1 MQWRPSKKRFLSLS
15 ILLFAVAMSGT
26 LALGSRASTVLA
38 CSCVEQ
44 SLDQMLDR
52 ADYVFEG
59 TVVGIAPNDD
69 DVYTTRAILL
79 VDTVWK
85 GPVFSEVAV
94 LGGEHEASCSVVFE
108 EGATIVVY
116 ARDHDNL
123 ALTTSICDGT
133 GMVQS
138 ADVVAAYGIGTDVP
152 EGAPQHETITGGSE
166 FVEPDR
172 DPWDNVPLTAAVV
185 VAAVLLVLR
194 RVYIARQ
201 DAGAR

>member
-69 DVYTTRAILL
+69 DIHTTRAILL

-94 LGGEHEASCSVVFE
+94 LGGEHSATCAVVFQ
-108 EGATIVVY
+108 EGQTLIVY
-116 ARDHDNL
+116 ARDHDEI

-133 GMVQS
+133 GMVRRDE
-138 ADVVAAYGIGTDVP
+138 AVTEYGPGSPVP

-172 DPWDNVPLTAAVV
+172 DPWDNMPLTLVV
-185 VAAVLLVLR
+185 VIAAALLVLR

-201 DAGAR
+201 DAGTR